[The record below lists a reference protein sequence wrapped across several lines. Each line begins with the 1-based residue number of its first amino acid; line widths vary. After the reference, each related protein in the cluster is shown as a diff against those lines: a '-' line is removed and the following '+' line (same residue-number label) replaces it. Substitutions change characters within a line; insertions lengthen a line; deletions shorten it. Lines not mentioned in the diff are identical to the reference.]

1 MITLKFIG
9 LNHGCKRAY
18 HDCLPL
24 FLCKGAMFEDQ
35 RLMAPFH
42 VAIDD
47 INRDP
52 NVLPGIRLQAIVNVT
67 KPQDAFDNLKAGTI
81 SYMMMKT
88 TPQAQTRFIFLN
100 VFSDL
105 AYNMKEH
112 ITGSMDDAMCAGSRA
127 CSRGWSYE
135 LPTS

>member
-1 MITLKFIG
+1 MLITLRVKG
-9 LNHGCKRAY
+9 LNHGYERAY
-18 HDCLPL
+18 HYNLTL

-35 RLMAPFH
+35 RLIAPFH

-52 NVLPGIRLQAIVNVT
+52 NVLPGILLQAIVNVT

-88 TPQAQTRFIFLN
+88 APQAQTRFIYLN
-100 VFSDL
+100 VFLDL
-105 AYNMKEH
+105 ACNMREY
-112 ITGSMDDAMCAGSRA
+112 IGEQGWRNVCWFSSMLCFNR
-127 CSRGWSYE
+127 
-135 LPTS
+135 L